1 MMIKPSFLTLGLLT
15 TVAINLFSM
24 PSYAGETDYIFIE
37 NNIDNEYFIAPPTR
51 SKPRFSGANIL
62 TKYPVGQKSL
72 GYLGPSEK
80 SDSSF
85 AKKGEYMD
93 IWLKDSP
100 IDSPFIGSRCMQ
112 SSGCPNDFTLHAE
125 RIKSDGSYKSYLYT
139 NDGQALYAR
148 GVLSM
153 SAYQFFRK
161 LPVGNTTTLN
171 YNACS
176 TKIDYDVNTQSCE
189 SVGGNYHIKNDM
201 ISLTKTGHLTLKSTN
216 ALQEIFVDSNGNA
229 VLGLGSKLCESAV
242 VKKEQGIMCALVA
255 YNFEGSLTGNNMDI
269 ALKLNPLIDGLKSKS
284 SLYIGDGKNVW
295 NSGGTSI
302 IDIDKIV
309 YNGDGDIY
317 LFMGQ
322 AFLKEVITKKIDLA
336 KSQELFTFF
345 VDNTKL
351 SQSGYYEFT
360 PSNTLIIKPRDYG
373 VSIVSKEMINNPY
386 REGKVGDKEPPLT
399 FDYIVTTSAFRQAN
413 KITAAVEGP
422 QITLKGQ
429 PYCLFSSKDKKINVP
444 FSAYLTYTDES
455 GSKVKTR
462 TACDNVPIS
471 IKEAL
476 WTQTTWPYPYQ
487 LEGYFYRTDLQLT
500 FPMNE
505 GTSLFSMEGEDWIG
519 VVEASGYVNVF
530 AEWSGTDIY

>member
-1 MMIKPSFLTLGLLT
+1 MMKSSFLTLCFLT
-15 TVAINLFSM
+15 TAAINLFSI
-24 PSYAGETDYIFIE
+24 PSYAGQTDYIFIE
-37 NNIDNEYFIAPPTR
+37 NNIDNEYFIAPPTID
-51 SKPRFSGANIL
+51 KPRFSGANTL
-62 TKYPVGQKSL
+62 TKYSSDQKSL
-72 GYLGPSEK
+72 GYLGPT
-80 SDSSF
+80 SDKTAGSLQ
-85 AKKGEYMD
+85 YVD
-93 IWLKDSP
+93 IWLENSP
-100 IDSPFIGSRCMQ
+100 IDSPFIGNRCMRD
-112 SSGCPNDFTLHAE
+112 SGCPNDFTLHAE
-125 RIKSDGSYKSYLYT
+125 RIKNNGAYKIPLLKNNAGDSYYM
-139 NDGQALYAR
+139 R

-153 SAYQFFRK
+153 SAYQYFKK
-161 LPVGNTTTLN
+161 LSIGTTTELN

-176 TKIDYDVNTQSCE
+176 TKVNYDVNTQTCLS
-189 SVGGNYHIKNDM
+189 SGGKHSIKNDL
-201 ISLTKTGHLTLKSTN
+201 IDLTKVGHLTLKSTN

-229 VLGLGSKLCESAV
+229 VLGLGSQFCENTV
-242 VKKEQGIMCALVA
+242 VNKQQGIMCALVA
-255 YNFEGSLTGNNMDI
+255 YNFEGSFKGYNIDI
-269 ALKLNPLIDGLKSKS
+269 ELKLNPILGNLNSTVNKA
-284 SLYIGDGKNVW
+284 LMIGDGNNYWEVGK
-295 NSGGTSI
+295 SGADMEKI
-302 IDIDKIV
+302 IH
-309 YNGDGDIY
+309 NGNGEVF

-322 AFLKEVITKKIDLA
+322 AFLKDIISRKIDLS
-336 KSQELFTFF
+336 KSQELFTFLI
-345 VDNTKL
+345 NNKRL

-360 PSNTLIIKPRDYG
+360 PSNTIIIKPRDYG
-373 VSIVSKEMINNPY
+373 ISIISKELVNNPH

-422 QITLKGQ
+422 QTTIRGQ
-429 PYCLFSSKDKKINVP
+429 SYCLFSSKDKKINVP
-444 FSAYLTYTDES
+444 FSAYLTYTDEG

-530 AEWSGTDIY
+530 AEWSGTDIH